1 MTERRGTLPQ
11 HGSGQLTFMSKSRI
25 GNQLVFA
32 AVLMLLCVWTLAA
45 ADRPNIIWIVG
56 EDLGPQLG
64 CYGDRLATTP
74 NVDRLAAQG
83 ARFTRAFTHAPVCAP
98 SRSGLIT
105 GRYPTAIGTHH
116 MRSKLL
122 KPPPAFTSYLR
133 QGGYF
138 VAWPGKTDFNFDV
151 PKDAFDSTNDWLR
164 RTATNRPF
172 FGYVN
177 IFVTHESQIRA
188 TNTQF
193 AKNTA
198 QLKPVE
204 RKDPAR
210 MKVPSYYPD
219 SPEVRRD
226 IANYYELV
234 TALDYRLGEILQR
247 LEEVGLADNTV
258 VVFFGDH
265 GWGMPR
271 GKRWIYDSGMHVPLI
286 VRWPGQ
292 VKAGTTRDDLV
303 TFMDFAPTM
312 LSLAGAPIPQELTG
326 HIFLGDKLSP
336 PRKYVFAARDRMDEA
351 YDRIRCVRDS
361 RFKYIRNYE
370 PQLPYA
376 QHIQYMD
383 QMPTMRVWR
392 EWNEAGELRGPQRI
406 FFSRTK
412 PAEEFYDLKSDPDEI
427 NNLIDSRKHR
437 AKLNELRQALNGWIE
452 ETHDLGTVPETELIA
467 RGLVADKLSEYE
479 VRKKP

>member
-1 MTERRGTLPQ
+1 MRALYNWFRLVAA
-11 HGSGQLTFMSKSRI
+11 LT
-25 GNQLVFA
+25 
-32 AVLMLLCVWTLAA
+32 LLCDRLMAA
-45 ADRPNIIWIVG
+45 IDRPNIIWIVG
-56 EDLGPQLG
+56 EDLGPQLR

-133 QGGYF
+133 QAGYF
-138 VAWPGKTDFNFDV
+138 VAWTGKTDFNFDV

-164 RTATNRPF
+164 RTPTNRPF

-177 IFVTHESQIRA
+177 IFVTHESQIRS
-188 TNTQF
+188 TNGQY

-198 QLKPVE
+198 HLKSAE
-204 RKDPAR
+204 RRDPAE

-219 SPEVRRD
+219 APEVRRD
-226 IANYYELV
+226 IANYYELA

-247 LEEVGLADNTV
+247 LEEVGLADNSI

-286 VRWPGQ
+286 VRWPG
-292 VKAGTTRDDLV
+292 KIKPGSTRDDLV
-303 TFMDFAPTM
+303 TFTDFAPTM
-312 LSLAGAPIPQELTG
+312 LSLADAPVPRELTG
-326 HIFLGDKLSP
+326 RVFLGNHAGPS
-336 PRKYVFAARDRMDEA
+336 RKYVFAARDRMDET
-351 YDRIRCVRDS
+351 YDRIRTVRTD
-361 RFKYIRNYE
+361 RYQYIRNFHPE
-370 PQLPYA
+370 LPYSQRIA
-376 QHIQYMD
+376 YAEE
-383 QMPTMRVWR
+383 MPTLQVWR
-392 EWNEAGELRGPQRI
+392 RLNGEGKLSPAQKL
-406 FFSRTK
+406 FFASSK
-412 PAEEFYDLKSDPDEI
+412 PAEELYDLSSDPHEI
-427 NNLIDSRKHR
+427 RNLAELPEYRTTL
-437 AKLNELRQALNGWIE
+437 AELRSALDNWIT
-452 ETHDLGTVPETELIA
+452 ETHDLGSVPETELIK
-467 RGLVADKLSEYE
+467 RGLVKDVLAQYAERQITNQPPAK
-479 VRKKP
+479 